1 MAIYVTSFDV
11 RGGSADRIF
20 DYVADFSN
28 AASWDPGVPHASK
41 IGDDEPRL
49 GTEFDIGVSVL
60 GTATTFRYEITR
72 FDRPNI
78 VEFQAQTRWMKSRD
92 EISFL
97 PLSDG
102 VHVTYIARLELSPLL
117 LAADPAL
124 QFAFDAIGDRARD
137 GLKNALQQLAKAF
150 ATEPVAKIAS

>member
-11 RGGSADRIF
+11 RGSADRIF

-28 AASWDPGVPHASK
+28 AASWDPGVPHAVK
-41 IGDDEPRL
+41 IGDHEPRL
-49 GTEFDIGVSVL
+49 GTEFDIGVSFL
-60 GTATTFRYEITR
+60 GTVTTFRYEIAR
-72 FDRPNI
+72 FDRPHI
-78 VEFQAQTRWMKSRD
+78 VEFEAQTRWMKSRD

-102 VHVTYIARLELSPLL
+102 VHVTYIARLELRPFLF
-117 LAADPAL
+117 AADPAL

-137 GLKNALQQLAKAF
+137 GLKNALHQLANKSDVA
-150 ATEPVAKIAS
+150 PVVQGAS